1 MINDIAMDEK
11 KNEPNEELLQTP
23 LRGILR
29 SQGDYIIEDKFIRDR
44 LVIVCLILVFVFII
58 TPIIVVCAVT
68 LWVY

>member
-1 MINDIAMDEK
+1 MINDIVIDEK
-11 KNEPNEELLQTP
+11 KNEPNEELLETP

-29 SQGDYIIEDKFIRDR
+29 SQCHYIIEDKIIRDR

-68 LWVY
+68 LWDY